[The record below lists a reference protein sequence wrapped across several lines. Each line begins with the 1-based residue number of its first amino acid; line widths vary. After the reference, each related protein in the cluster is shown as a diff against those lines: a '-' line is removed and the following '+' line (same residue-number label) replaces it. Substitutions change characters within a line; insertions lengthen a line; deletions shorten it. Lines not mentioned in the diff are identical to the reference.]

1 MGILFLIIGVI
12 VGAAWTFI
20 FTNLNTKLKFVKKE
34 DFETLQK
41 NKNEIDNELN
51 KSIEQLKIL
60 KETLNKFEVDNANK
74 TEELKKLIAD
84 NSSKSAD
91 LENFK
96 SYKQE
101 LQLEIENL
109 KKEYTE
115 LSENLKNTNQY
126 CAEYKAKYEQTD
138 LQLKEVKEKNLEL
151 QRQIN
156 DKNED
161 LKNLNSELSKVLEI
175 NKTLQEKL
183 EFQKKEID
191 EIKQQFKIEFQNIAN
206 KILEEKS
213 SKFTELNKTNLENL
227 LKPLGENIE
236 NFRKKVD
243 EVYNAETRER
253 GILAE
258 KIKNLMELT
267 NKVSAEANNLTQALK
282 TDIKRVG
289 NWGEMILES
298 ILENSGLT
306 KNREYFIQEYL
317 KQDGGAYLMSEDGKK
332 MQPDVIIKCPE
343 DRCILIDS
351 KVSLNAYND
360 YHSANDAEQQAEAL
374 KRHIEAIKK
383 HIDDLSGKNY
393 EDYQKSLDFVL
404 MFVPIEAAYLLA
416 VQNNPQLWNYAYS
429 KRIILIGP
437 TNLIAVLKLIENLW
451 KKEYQNK
458 NVLEIAKRGEILYE
472 KFVGFVESLEEIG
485 KNINKTL
492 EVYNKAVKQ
501 LNSGKGNLISQ
512 AKNLKELGLKP
523 KKELPEKFLMAE
535 DEDIENL
542 EETYGIN

>member
-1 MGILFLIIGVI
+1 
-12 VGAAWTFI
+12 
-20 FTNLNTKLKFVKKE
+20 
-34 DFETLQK
+34 
-41 NKNEIDNELN
+41 
-51 KSIEQLKIL
+51 
-60 KETLNKFEVDNANK
+60 
-74 TEELKKLIAD
+74 
-84 NSSKSAD
+84 
-91 LENFK
+91 
-96 SYKQE
+96 
-101 LQLEIENL
+101 
-109 KKEYTE
+109 
-115 LSENLKNTNQY
+115 
-126 CAEYKAKYEQTD
+126 KYEQTD